1 MVMNIRLSHGLRLS
15 RRVKNGKVLSRSLR
29 ISRGELAGKGYIAG
43 EDVGIVTVLGQPAER
58 HVWLFLREV
67 NNLRIIADTWS
78 DKNGHYR
85 FDNLNTELRYLVMAA
100 DNFDGKYEPIAYDM
114 AKPYVT

>member
-1 MVMNIRLSHGLRLS
+1 MNIRLSHGLRLS
-15 RRVKNGKVLSRSLR
+15 RGVKKGTVFARRWR

-78 DKNGHYR
+78 DKNGNYR
-85 FDNLNTELRYLVMAA
+85 FDNLNPELRYLVMAA

-114 AKPYVT
+114 AKPYVP

>member
-1 MVMNIRLSHGLRLS
+1 MNIRLSHGLRRS
-15 RRVKNGKVLSRSLR
+15 RGVKNGTVFARRLR

-67 NNLRIIADTWS
+67 NDLRLIADTWS
-78 DKNGHYR
+78 DKTGHYR
-85 FDNLNTELRYLVMAA
+85 FDNLNPNLHYLVMAA
-100 DNFDGKYEPIAYDM
+100 DNYDGKYEPIAYDM
-114 AKPYVT
+114 AKPYVP

>member
-1 MVMNIRLSHGLRLS
+1 MNIRLSQGLRLS
-15 RRVKNGKVLSRSLR
+15 RGVKKGTVFVRRWR
-29 ISRGELAGKGYIAG
+29 ISRGELMGKGYIAG

-78 DKNGHYR
+78 DKNGNYR

-100 DNFDGKYEPIAYDM
+100 DNYDGKYEPIAYDM
-114 AKPYVT
+114 AKPYVP

>member
-1 MVMNIRLSHGLRLS
+1 MLLLQFLQLGLGGLAVAFGAFVL
-15 RRVKNGKVLSRSLR
+15 RVLG
-29 ISRGELAGKGYIAG
+29 AGKGYIAG

-78 DKNGHYR
+78 DKNGNYR

-100 DNFDGKYEPIAYDM
+100 DNYDGKYEPIAYDM
-114 AKPYVT
+114 AKPYVP

>member
-1 MVMNIRLSHGLRLS
+1 MNIRLSRGLRRS
-15 RRVKNGKVLSRSLR
+15 RGVKKGTVFARRWR

-43 EDVGIVTVLGQPAER
+43 EDVGIVTVLGQPAQR

-78 DKNGHYR
+78 DKNGNYR

-114 AKPYVT
+114 AKPYVP

>member
-1 MVMNIRLSHGLRLS
+1 MNIRLSQGLRLS
-15 RRVKNGKVLSRSLR
+15 RGVKKGTVFARRWR

-58 HVWLFLREV
+58 HVWLFVRDGNDIRL
-67 NNLRIIADTWS
+67 IADTWS
-78 DKNGHYR
+78 DKNGNYR

-114 AKPYVT
+114 AKPYVP

>member
-1 MVMNIRLSHGLRLS
+1 MNIRLSHGLRRS
-15 RRVKNGKVLSRSLR
+15 RGVKKGTVFARRWR

-43 EDVGIVTVLGQPAER
+43 EDVGIITVLGQPAER

-78 DKNGHYR
+78 DKNGNYR

-114 AKPYVT
+114 AKPYVP

>member
-1 MVMNIRLSHGLRLS
+1 MNIRLSHGLRLS
-15 RRVKNGKVLSRSLR
+15 HRVKNGTVRSRRLR
-29 ISRGELAGKGYIAG
+29 ISRGELAGKGYISG

-78 DKNGHYR
+78 DKNGNYR

-100 DNFDGKYEPIAYDM
+100 DNFDGKYEPIPYDM
-114 AKPYVT
+114 VKPHVP